1 MSDKQVQDAVALYNE
16 LCDAGYTPSQ
26 AAQMV
31 DETFGLSEE

>member
-1 MSDKQVQDAVALYNE
+1 MSNAEVQEATALYRE

-26 AAQMV
+26 AAQAV